1 MTRRELGTARDV
13 CRVENVK
20 SAHALVSSEAGISD
34 SQARQVRS
42 GASVAASPAARGI
55 SADSTP
61 KVAAS
66 APLVRHSIFHWGEI
80 E

>member
-13 CRVENVK
+13 CRVESVN

-42 GASVAASPAARGI
+42 GASVAASPRRSRNFGRFNAEGRRERAFGQ
-55 SADSTP
+55 AQHF
-61 KVAAS
+61 
-66 APLVRHSIFHWGEI
+66 PLRRD
-80 E
+80 